1 MPDLTLDTT
10 STQYQQRLS
19 ELQTLKSELA
29 PRIKLLRTLNDRGD
43 DVRVRWLLQRDA
55 LLRNTIKM
63 ARGLADFLGLDAK
76 G

>member
-1 MPDLTLDTT
+1 MSDLTLDTT

-19 ELQTLKSELA
+19 DLQTLRSELA

-43 DVRVRWLLQRDA
+43 DVKVRWLLRRDA
-55 LLRNTIKM
+55 LLRNTISM
-63 ARGLADFLGLDAK
+63 ARGLVDFLGLDAE

>member
-1 MPDLTLDTT
+1 MSDLTLDTT

-19 ELQTLKSELA
+19 QLQTLSSELA

-43 DVRVRWLLQRDA
+43 DVKVRWLLQRDA

>member
-1 MPDLTLDTT
+1 MSDLTLNTT

-19 ELQTLKSELA
+19 ELQTLRSELA
-29 PRIKLLRTLNDRGD
+29 PRIKLLRTLHDRGD

-55 LLRNTIKM
+55 LLRRTIGM
-63 ARGLADFLGLDAK
+63 AQGLVDFLGLDAE

>member
-1 MPDLTLDTT
+1 MSDLTLDTT

-19 ELQTLKSELA
+19 QLQTLSSELA
-29 PRIKLLRTLNDRGD
+29 PRIKLLRTLNDQGD
-43 DVRVRWLLQRDA
+43 DVKVRWLLQRDA